1 LSSGLIKW
9 HSMTFE
15 EECVHTV
22 NVVYYPESQLEVI
35 DSIVKCISSPICPIE
50 FSRAIMKSFN
60 GVVWLRSSGRTV
72 EKARNR
78 GKVTCF
84 LSGGL
89 REQLRMWGLAVE
101 EDYEG
106 FRKKALG
113 CLFVLVSAIEQNAS
127 STFLDRDECLSILAN
142 LLYLKP
148 NPPIQEV
155 LDSGVV
161 PSLMRLMKSNGV
173 SSFAK
178 TKSTQILVTLLLE
191 SSPDCDGNDQDQD
204 TKNEIAKSLC
214 NLVLGMSVHTP
225 FEYQAISFIVELFTK
240 TIDNTSW
247 IWHLAFDAL
256 STIVARGNQD
266 HIKTMIES
274 GAVQKIVLRLRQDDT
289 EIFVDGAL
297 STLLAIANVSRL
309 YNVAIM
315 KTGVMRI
322 MSTGTKRKLVLTN
335 NPVRKAWVYL
345 LDSLAANAQHSLQTL
360 VDSETISLLNELMEI
375 ESTECVKSRLRRIL
389 AKSGNLNKK

>member
-1 LSSGLIKW
+1 MEIES
-9 HSMTFE
+9 T
-15 EECVHTV
+15 ECV
-22 NVVYYPESQLEVI
+22 
-35 DSIVKCISSPICPIE
+35 K
-50 FSRAIMKSFN
+50 SRLRRILAKS
-60 GVVWLRSSGRTV
+60 
-72 EKARNR
+72 
-78 GKVTCF
+78 
-84 LSGGL
+84 
-89 REQLRMWGLAVE
+89 
-101 EDYEG
+101 
-106 FRKKALG
+106 
-113 CLFVLVSAIEQNAS
+113 
-127 STFLDRDECLSILAN
+127 DECLSVLAN
-142 LLYLKP
+142 LVYLKP

-161 PSLMRLMKSNGV
+161 PSLMCLMKSKGV

-204 TKNEIAKSLC
+204 TKNELAKSLC
-214 NLVLGMSVHTP
+214 NLVLGMLVHTP
-225 FEYQAISFIVELFTK
+225 FDYQAISFIVELFTK

-256 STIVARGNQD
+256 STIVSRGNQD
-266 HIKTMIES
+266 QIKIMIES